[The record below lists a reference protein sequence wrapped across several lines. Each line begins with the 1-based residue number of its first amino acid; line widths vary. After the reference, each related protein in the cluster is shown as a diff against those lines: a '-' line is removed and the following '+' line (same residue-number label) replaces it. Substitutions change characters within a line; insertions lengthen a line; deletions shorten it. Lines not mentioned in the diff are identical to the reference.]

1 MAETDPVETAW
12 RIHAVLIDWTGKVD
26 AKAGFALALES
37 AVAVIAFSGSDHS
50 PTDLDGVLPMVLFW
64 LGAAVLGLS
73 AIASMSVISP
83 RLGRRAGPPRENHF
97 LYFGDLRHWAP
108 ERLTEKLSQTS
119 PLDAL
124 THQLVIMSQILWIK
138 SRRVQQSLA
147 LAIVGW
153 TFVVL
158 AWLLG

>member
-37 AVAVIAFSGSDHS
+37 AVAVIAFSGSD
-50 PTDLDGVLPMVLFW
+50 DRLAELDGVLSLILFW
-64 LGAAVLGLS
+64 LGAALLGLS
-73 AIASMSVISP
+73 AIASMSAISP
-83 RLGRRAGPPRENHF
+83 RLGRRAGPHRENHF
-97 LYFGDLRHWAP
+97 LYYGDLRHWAP
-108 ERLTEKLSQTS
+108 ERLAEKLGQTS

-124 THQLVIMSQILWIK
+124 THQLVVMSQVLWIK

-147 LAIVGW
+147 LAVVGW
-153 TFVVL
+153 AFVVL